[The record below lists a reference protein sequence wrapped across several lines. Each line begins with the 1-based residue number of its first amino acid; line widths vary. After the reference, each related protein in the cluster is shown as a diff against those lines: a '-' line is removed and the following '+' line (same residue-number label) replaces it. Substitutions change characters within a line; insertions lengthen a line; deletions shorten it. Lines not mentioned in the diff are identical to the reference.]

1 MFPSLPPADA
11 PPLSGDAG
19 RRELNLSQYVNTVM
33 QLLCKEI
40 CEEKALPERR
50 DYPAGGVEGL
60 MSCHM
65 AQIVMCSVPAPGVN
79 HTSSISVRWGLMLN
93 VPSPPTWITVLY
105 LAPATARHDGFHM
118 LGNTFFFRDVGFIL

>member
-1 MFPSLPPADA
+1 MQYLKWITQVSYRACARPSLITDYVSSLPPADA

-50 DYPAGGVEGL
+50 DYPAGGLKG
-60 MSCHM
+60 
-65 AQIVMCSVPAPGVN
+65 
-79 HTSSISVRWGLMLN
+79 
-93 VPSPPTWITVLY
+93 
-105 LAPATARHDGFHM
+105 
-118 LGNTFFFRDVGFIL
+118 